1 MTVKP
6 SASASPVTKPFKQEE
21 KMDNQPRLK
30 KKYLETVKPYLK
42 DRFKYK
48 SVMQVP
54 KIEKIKLNVGIG
66 EAIKDSKLLDAAVQ
80 ELTLISGQKPAISKA
95 KRSVSNFKLRKGMSI
110 GAHVTL
116 RNTMMY
122 EFLDRLI
129 EISIPRIRDFQG
141 MPTESFDGRGSYNFG
156 IKEQTVFAEIKFD
169 NILRSNGL
177 NVTIVTSAKTDEE
190 AYELLKQVGFPFRKT
205 KTEDN

>member
-1 MTVKP
+1 
-6 SASASPVTKPFKQEE
+6 
-21 KMDNQPRLK
+21 MDNLPRLK
-30 KKYLETVKPYLK
+30 KKYLETVRPYLK
-42 DRFKYK
+42 ERFKYK

-54 KIEKIKLNVGIG
+54 KIEKIKLNMGVG

-80 ELTLISGQKPAISKA
+80 EMTLISGQKPAVSKA
-95 KRSVSNFKLRKGMSI
+95 KRSVSNFKLRKGMKI
-110 GAHVTL
+110 GTHVTL
-116 RNTMMY
+116 RNAMMY

-141 MPTESFDGRGSYNFG
+141 MPAESFDGRGSYNFG
-156 IKEQTVFAEIKFD
+156 IKEQTVFSEIKFD
-169 NILRSNGL
+169 NVVRANGL